1 MVNEK
6 ILIATI
12 PQKRSDYSGFNTMLK
27 TYLLD
32 MFPHLQDDSLSGTLL
47 HPLCI
52 TGNNTEELE
61 FTLNEVTEFLS
72 KAKITRGLAV
82 RQLELLDPT
91 LDPPYQQ
98 TKDIRYS
105 RNNVRPQT
113 TTLKES
119 LERIVR
125 SGAGAYD
132 IFIVLSTS
140 DIPEEVLSGMDI
152 PYQIIGS
159 KELQENLSMH

>member
-1 MVNEK
+1 
-6 ILIATI
+6 
-12 PQKRSDYSGFNTMLK
+12 
-27 TYLLD
+27 
-32 MFPHLQDDSLSGTLL
+32 
-47 HPLCI
+47 
-52 TGNNTEELE
+52 LE